1 MAPSAEMVHKFPHFS
16 WGIIQELEVLIFL
29 YDLIDNKEENK
40 CLDLEAVN
48 ATDKVNKGTNEKV
61 DRCIKVNK
69 HFVTQTQELQA
80 HQVLSNYQ

>member
-1 MAPSAEMVHKFPHFS
+1 MVHKFPHFS

-29 YDLIDNKEENK
+29 YDLMDNEEENR

-48 ATDKVNKGTNEKV
+48 ATDKVNKETNEKV

-69 HFVTQTQELQA
+69 HFVK
-80 HQVLSNYQ
+80 

>member
-1 MAPSAEMVHKFPHFS
+1 MVHKFPHFS

-29 YDLIDNKEENK
+29 YDLIDNEEENK

-69 HFVTQTQELQA
+69 HFVNQTQELQA